1 MSLYWT
7 ALPSP
12 EPWTNGVPPATFP
25 YFVSFCE
32 GGTGGLLPTFAAP
45 DVSCLGAKAA
55 SATGA
60 RFAVAGWKESAFRA
74 SEVFPT
80 LGLALVAPIWVFGVE
95 EVDEVDEVE
104 TGFGRT
110 APASATFM
118 GKTLR

>member
-25 YFVSFCE
+25 YFVSFLSP
-32 GGTGGLLPTFAAP
+32 GTGGLPPDLSEAWLAP
-45 DVSCLGAKAA
+45 K
-55 SATGA
+55 SAT
-60 RFAVAGWKESAFRA
+60 RLFFAVAGWKESAFRA

-104 TGFGRT
+104 TGF
-110 APASATFM
+110 
-118 GKTLR
+118 